1 MDQENKEKAS
11 ACLPGTTPED
21 FSTFRRRDVCWVSS
35 MTSHAYVQRASETLV
50 LHDCG
55 RVFLYA
61 FFMVILPTERQQAP
75 FHIFPAA
82 LAHKAGMDSWRK
94 SSRRNTSHTERLHEN
109 LSLLPGC
116 VAAQHDFPA
125 CCCTHHRAQVS
136 AAGWV
141 CLQLQCKCRQKI
153 KIKKISIVV
162 IAGWGKEKKNKSRAI
177 LSLL

>member
-1 MDQENKEKAS
+1 
-11 ACLPGTTPED
+11 
-21 FSTFRRRDVCWVSS
+21 

-75 FHIFPAA
+75 LHIFPAA

-94 SSRRNTSHTERLHEN
+94 SSRRNTSHTERPHEN

-125 CCCTHHRAQVS
+125 RCCTHCRAPVS
-136 AAGWV
+136 AAGCF
-141 CLQLQCKCRQKI
+141 CLQLQCKTRQN
-153 KIKKISIVV
+153 
-162 IAGWGKEKKNKSRAI
+162 KKNFKNDHSCDCR
-177 LSLL
+177 LGKKN